1 MQLMKGTYILVKNQ
15 VEKSLSPKSS
25 MKIRL
30 SIVKKISQSKLYK
43 TLKLLFKAIK
53 KLEAG

>member
-1 MQLMKGTYILVKNQ
+1 MKGTYILVKNQ